1 MMDKNQI
8 QIEYVIPFS
17 TLWTMQNGSKTTKGK
32 ALKIDPKERTITPR
46 IITLFVI
53 GRSKSC
59 FTSVT
64 GMA

>member
-8 QIEYVIPFS
+8 QTEYVIPFS
-17 TLWTMQNGSKTTKGK
+17 TLLTMQNGSKITRGT
-32 ALKIDPKERTITPR
+32 ALKIDPKERTSTPR

-53 GRSKSC
+53 GRSKSD

>member
-8 QIEYVIPFS
+8 QTESVIPFS
-17 TLWTMQNGSKTTKGK
+17 TLWTMQNGSKITRGTT
-32 ALKIDPKERTITPR
+32 LKIDPKERTSTPR

-53 GRSKSC
+53 GRSKSD